1 MVKRKDVLCG
11 DNYPQELEINI
22 DTVYRRYNIRPYTD
36 QEGKDGYIY
45 DEDELTLL
53 EYLRETVPNNEKA
66 LGEISILLANLLG
79 GK

>member
-1 MVKRKDVLCG
+1 MIKRKDVLCG
-11 DNYPQELEINI
+11 DNYPQELEINV

-36 QEGKDGYIY
+36 QEGRDGYIY

>member
-1 MVKRKDVLCG
+1 MIKYTNVHCG
-11 DNYPQELEINI
+11 NIPPQEVEINV
-22 DTVYRRYNIRPYTD
+22 DTVYKRYNIHTYID
-36 QEGKDGYIY
+36 NDGNQGYEY
-45 DEDELTLL
+45 DEDQMTLL